1 MKEWIQCRESS
12 DLFWLESLK
21 EAHSNLVQAIS
32 ALEGLTRGPV
42 PMRERLVEAR
52 YRLSKASLER
62 RLLWGRIHA
71 YLSRSASRE
80 AESDLRK
87 LQQSDIALLRAA
99 ASHVGK
105 WTTDV
110 IFEDWLGYCRASA
123 AMRVKLTDAAA
134 LEERL
139 LYPLLQAR
147 GGKRR

>member
-32 ALEGLTRGPV
+32 VLEELTRGPV
-42 PMRERLVEAR
+42 PSKERLVAAR
-52 YRLSKASLER
+52 YDLSKASLER

-71 YLSRSASRE
+71 YLARSASPE
-80 AESDLRK
+80 AESALRT

-99 ASHVGK
+99 ASHVGR

-110 IFEDWLGYCRASA
+110 ILEDWIGYCRASA
-123 AMRVKLTDAAA
+123 AMRLKLTDAVAP
-134 LEERL
+134 EERL

-147 GGKRR
+147 AGKRR

>member
-12 DLFWLESLK
+12 DIFWLESLK
-21 EAHSNLVQAIS
+21 EAHSNLAQAIS

-42 PMRERLVEAR
+42 PAKERLVEAR
-52 YRLSKASLER
+52 YKLSKASLER

-71 YLSRSASRE
+71 YLARSASRE